1 MSNRRDCVAG
11 LLLLAVALASPGD
24 ASGQIGGPSL
34 QMLEQQEKM
43 IMANPGI
50 PEADRQRMLG
60 ELKAYKERLSKMP
73 PEEANPQPVQN
84 DEEPPQFE
92 RPPQTTRDW
101 PVASDP
107 VAPAPL
113 LYYPRL
119 PSPSMQSFRGRMPD
133 WAMMPFEQLLKNVRN
148 TESWAVLNERVS
160 PLDRP
165 LFPSKVIP
173 LTTLALYRLGDPKAK
188 QMLLSELS
196 SPEGTLR
203 LDAIETLG
211 LSRDATVRTTLEA
224 LLADPDLFVRR
235 RAALALGRIG
245 ARESLPALEKA
256 VKDGD
261 QRVRRMALLAIS
273 LLDQPSAPPVPAA
286 TGPVPRYSAWRA
298 RETTGPLTEPVAAA
312 VRKGLADA
320 ETSVRLYAAELLA
333 MHGDPSGRKVLEA
346 GPANQMV
353 YLALAALGDAAALEQ
368 LDRYQQPSMQAF
380 RLAWRVQ
387 PAAARSALVTDA
399 RDGFLHPGTH
409 QDMAGTTSWPLGR
422 LCLGRDPQDAPLL
435 KKQLDSI
442 LCPFKLG
449 LAGGSCDPSYF
460 EKGEVPSELRA
471 TIEAVA
477 ATRPATASLNL
488 CSTWLWHLSPGGLLN
503 RLGIQLEFM
512 AEHDAKLA
520 AELATGLLSE
530 ERAPLAL
537 VAGLALADMN
547 TSADPAPLERW
558 LKSRTNSIRLMAAV
572 ELALMGSRAGTAVLA
587 DWARIHHWPV
597 PREANDTMA
606 KLELAGAFR
615 LLRDRIALNFDDPLE
630 PEDIDQN
637 RVRTR
642 WWQLLY
648 ATKAATAL
656 GRLNPEVGL
665 AWARQGFRP
674 SVPSRSGLAISL
686 LAGDALGAAG
696 DEARR
701 ALLGSGD
708 SWTLKKFCWYLSIPQ
723 TRALSASL
731 LSLAESA
738 KNPADA
744 ETAMGRL
751 TSINHPRAVEKLK
764 AEYAGANRERR
775 VYLAGVL
782 APFKHPGALEL
793 LKEEA
798 EEGEGKARLDAALA
812 LAEAGDASGASL
824 LERLVPP
831 ILDAQ
836 TDQAVYALHALT
848 NAFLGQG
855 YVPSAKILAA
865 VRSCLDKGS
874 ASPSQPATALLCRLP
889 GGLTAQEMAARLK
902 GNADSYPTELAYLVE
917 LACCGTPGY
926 QDPFQE

>member
-1 MSNRRDCVAG
+1 M
-11 LLLLAVALASPGD
+11 LLAVALAIPGT

-60 ELKAYKERLSKMP
+60 EMKAYKERLSKMP
-73 PEEANPQPVQN
+73 PEEANPQPVRN
-84 DEEPPQFE
+84 DEEPPQFDQ
-92 RPPQTTRDW
+92 PPLTTRQW
-101 PVASDP
+101 PLPFDP

-113 LYYPRL
+113 LYYPRV

-133 WAMMPFEQLLKNVRN
+133 WAMMPFEQVLQKVRN
-148 TESWAVLNERVS
+148 TEPWVVLNEQVS

-165 LFPSKVIP
+165 VFPSRIIP
-173 LTTLALYRLGDPKAK
+173 MTTLALYRLGDPKAK

-224 LLADPDLFVRR
+224 LLADPDVFIRR
-235 RAALALGRIG
+235 RTALALGRIG
-245 ARESLPALEKA
+245 AREALPALEKA
-256 VKDGD
+256 AKDSD

-298 RETTGPLTEPVAAA
+298 RETTGLLTEPVAAA
-312 VRKGLADA
+312 IRKGLEDV

-333 MHGDPSGRKVLEA
+333 MHGDPAGRKVLEA

-353 YLALAALGDAAALEQ
+353 YLALAALGDAAALKQ
-368 LDRYQQPSMQAF
+368 FNRYQQPSMQAF

-387 PAAARSALVTDA
+387 PAEARSALVTDA
-399 RDGFLHPGTH
+399 RDGFLHPGTR
-409 QDMAGTTSWPLGR
+409 QDMPGTTSWPLGR
-422 LCLGRDPQDAPLL
+422 LCFGRDPKDAPLL
-435 KKQLDSI
+435 KKQLDTI

-449 LAGGSCDPSYF
+449 LAGGSCDPTYF
-460 EKGEVPSELRA
+460 EKGEVPAELRA
-471 TIEAVA
+471 AIEAVA
-477 ATRPATASLNL
+477 ATRPATAPVTL

-503 RLGIQLEFM
+503 RLGVQLEFM
-512 AEHDAKLA
+512 AEYDEKLA

-537 VAGLALADMN
+537 VAGLALAEMDS
-547 TSADPAPLERW
+547 SADPAPLERW
-558 LKSRTNSIRLMAAV
+558 LKSKTNSIRLIAAV

-587 DWARIHHWPV
+587 DWARVHHWPV
-597 PREANDTMA
+597 PSEAVDKMA

-615 LLRDRIALNFDDPLE
+615 LLRDRIGRDLDDPLE
-630 PEDIDQN
+630 PEDIDQI
-637 RVRTR
+637 RGRTR

-665 AWARQGFRP
+665 AWARQGLRP
-674 SVPSRSGLAISL
+674 SVPSRAGRSISL
-686 LAGDALGAAG
+686 IAGDALGAAG

-708 SWTLKKFCWYLSIPQ
+708 SWTLEKFCEYLSIPQ

-744 ETAMGRL
+744 ETAMGCL

-764 AEYAGANRERR
+764 AEHAGANREERLH
-775 VYLAGVL
+775 LAHVL
-782 APFKHPGALEL
+782 APFKHPVDLEL
-793 LKEEA
+793 LREEA
-798 EEGEGKARLDAALA
+798 EEGEGKARLNAALV

-848 NAFLGQG
+848 NAFLGLG
-855 YVPSAKILAA
+855 YVPSAKVLAA

-874 ASPSQPATALLCRLP
+874 AALSQPATALLCRVP

-902 GNADSYPTELAYLVE
+902 GDADSHPTELAYLVE